1 LCQKEG
7 YEVTQEILDAQEV
20 ADMLRLHPRTVMK
33 LANQGQLRGF
43 KAGGQWRFRRE
54 AVEEYIKEQEEK
66 YSGQK
71 SSSAEGTRIP
81 PMEDDDQDKTHT
93 S

>member
-1 LCQKEG
+1 MQFVSERVVW
-7 YEVTQEILDAQEV
+7 VTQEILDAQEV

-54 AVEEYIKEQEEK
+54 AIEEYIREQEEK
-66 YSGQK
+66 YSSQK
-71 SSSAEGTRIP
+71 STSEESPDIPSAD
-81 PMEDDDQDKTHT
+81 EDNQD
-93 S
+93 

>member
-1 LCQKEG
+1 M
-7 YEVTQEILDAQEV
+7 TQEILDAQEV
-20 ADMLRLHPRTVMK
+20 AEMLRLHPRTVMK

-54 AVEEYIKEQEEK
+54 AIEEYIREQEEK
-66 YSGQK
+66 YSSQK
-71 SSSAEGTRIP
+71 SSSEESPDILSAD
-81 PMEDDDQDKTHT
+81 EDNQDKANN

>member
-1 LCQKEG
+1 M
-7 YEVTQEILDAQEV
+7 TQEILDAQEV

-43 KAGGQWRFRRE
+43 KAGGQWRFRRD
-54 AVEEYIKEQEEK
+54 AIEEYIREQEEK
-66 YSGQK
+66 YSSQK
-71 SSSAEGTRIP
+71 SSSEESLGNHSAD
-81 PMEDDDQDKTHT
+81 EDSQDKANN

>member
-1 LCQKEG
+1 M
-7 YEVTQEILDAQEV
+7 TQEILDAQEV

-54 AVEEYIKEQEEK
+54 AIEEYIREQEEK
-66 YSGQK
+66 YSSQK
-71 SSSAEGTRIP
+71 SSSDESPGITSVDA
-81 PMEDDDQDKTHT
+81 DNQDKANN

>member
-1 LCQKEG
+1 M
-7 YEVTQEILDAQEV
+7 TQEILDAQEV

-54 AVEEYIKEQEEK
+54 AIEEYIREQEEK
-66 YSGQK
+66 YSSQK
-71 SSSAEGTRIP
+71 SSSEESPGIP
-81 PMEDDDQDKTHT
+81 SADEDSQDKANN

>member
-1 LCQKEG
+1 MTK
-7 YEVTQEILDAQEV
+7 EILDAQEV
-20 ADMLRLHPRTVMK
+20 ADLLRLHVRTVMK
-33 LANQGQLRGF
+33 LANLGQLRGF

-54 AVEEYIKEQEEK
+54 AIEEYIREQEEK

-71 SSSAEGTRIP
+71 STS
-81 PMEDDDQDKTHT
+81 EDSLDTHSTDDSQHKEDK

>member
-1 LCQKEG
+1 
-7 YEVTQEILDAQEV
+7 VTKEILDAQEV
-20 ADMLRLHPRTVMK
+20 ADLLRLHVRTVMK
-33 LANQGQLRGF
+33 LANSGQIRGF

-54 AVEEYIKEQEEK
+54 AIEEYIREQEEK

-71 SSSAEGTRIP
+71 STS
-81 PMEDDDQDKTHT
+81 EDNSDTHSTDDSQHREDK